1 VKATLFIV
9 GQRKEKQMS
18 KHTPG
23 PWEARGKAIVVRG
36 SPRWNNAYN
45 GRICNVQ
52 GAGEGDN
59 KINET
64 AKANARLIA
73 AAPAMYEA
81 LQKILAVKRTVD
93 LNLFNI
99 EEIHS
104 IAEAALRAAER
115 GE

>member
-1 VKATLFIV
+1 
-9 GQRKEKQMS
+9 MS
-18 KHTPG
+18 EHTPG

-59 KINET
+59 KINKA

-73 AAPAMYEA
+73 AAPQMLDALEA
-81 LQKILAVKRTVD
+81 VALFLHWLDQEQGIHLAGDMLHGNIL
-93 LNLFNI
+93 
-99 EEIHS
+99 
-104 IAEAALRAAER
+104 EAIKAAK
-115 GE
+115 GG